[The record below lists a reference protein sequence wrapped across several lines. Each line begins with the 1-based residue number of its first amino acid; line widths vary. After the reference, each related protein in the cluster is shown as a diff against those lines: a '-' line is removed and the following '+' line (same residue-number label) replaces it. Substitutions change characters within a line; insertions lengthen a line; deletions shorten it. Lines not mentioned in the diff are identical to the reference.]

1 MIAVDS
7 NILVYTHREDSSWHE
22 RAAAVMTELAEGAS
36 AWAIPWPCIW
46 EFLAITTH
54 PRIYNPPSSIEDA
67 VIQIERWLE
76 SPSVHLLSETES
88 FWETLQPVL
97 KHSKVR
103 GPLVH
108 DARIASICIRHGVRK
123 LLTADRD
130 FSRFKQL
137 RTENPLVY

>member
-1 MIAVDS
+1 VIAVDS
-7 NILVYTHREDSSWHE
+7 NILVYTHREDSAWHE
-22 RAAAVMTELAEGAS
+22 RAAAVVTELAEGSS
-36 AWAIPWPCIW
+36 AWAIPWPCLW

-67 VIQIERWLE
+67 LIQVERWLE
-76 SPSVHLLSETES
+76 SPSLHLLSETES
-88 FWETLQPVL
+88 FFETIQPVL

-103 GPLVH
+103 GSAIH
-108 DARIASICIRHGVRK
+108 DARIASICMRHGVRK

-137 RTENPLVY
+137 RTENPLLG